1 MKSGIRQR
9 QPAELFTS
17 HRKTVLIVEM
27 CPKVQIDITIVL
39 SRGSDFELI
48 SKLKDMERRMET
60 LTKDIYFNKTNK
72 TEGFFW
78 VRKKASNLLKKRLHL
93 CHYTEGQLICIV
105 SLHRR
110 LPHPCN
116 VTTQKDTWSSSEVS
130 LYKRIGHYIEGQL
143 ICKKTK
149 TYLRKKFLLI

>member
-78 VRKKASNLLKKRLHL
+78 VRKKASNLLKKK
-93 CHYTEGQLICIV
+93 GFIC
-105 SLHRR
+105 
-110 LPHPCN
+110 
-116 VTTQKDTWSSSEVS
+116 VTTQKDSSSVQCHCTEGYLIHAMS
-130 LYKRIGHYIEGQL
+130 LHRRIRGAHLRCHYTKGQVTTQKASSSAKKRKHI
-143 ICKKTK
+143 
-149 TYLRKKFLLI
+149 

>member
-27 CPKVQIDITIVL
+27 CPKVQLDITIVI

-72 TEGFFW
+72 TEGFFLGP
-78 VRKKASNLLKKRLHL
+78 KKSKQFVLKK
-93 CHYTEGQLICIV
+93 GFIC
-105 SLHRR
+105 
-110 LPHPCN
+110 
-116 VTTQKDTWSSSEVS
+116 VTTQKDSSSV
-130 LYKRIGHYIEGQL
+130 
-143 ICKKTK
+143 
-149 TYLRKKFLLI
+149 